1 MRADQA
7 LAGLEADD
15 PCESCGFTDGAA
27 GVSADTTN
35 ISSADMSV
43 MGTTG
48 SRPNTIAPVVAR
60 VTTSIPPTPKTGT
73 IVPGGGVGTT
83 VWTQATIAT
92 ATTAATV
99 PGWRLNFAAGFVPLI
114 AGLTTLVTSWVNVAR
129 GDAPLWTGL
138 GQLPFSYSDLAG
150 AGPGAAAWLE
160 LNGSVGGV
168 NIVAAAIAV
177 SVVSR
182 FALREGRRWAWWFLA
197 FCLMWVGLHD
207 ATLATRFFAATGQP
221 VMVLPYTYVALM
233 TAGLLRSRRAVFP
246 NPAA

>member
-1 MRADQA
+1 MP
-7 LAGLEADD
+7 LN
-15 PCESCGFTDGAA
+15 
-27 GVSADTTN
+27 SA
-35 ISSADMSV
+35 SAPI
-43 MGTTG
+43 
-48 SRPNTIAPVVAR
+48 RAR
-60 VTTSIPPTPKTGT
+60 V
-73 IVPGGGVGTT
+73 VPSD
-83 VWTQATIAT
+83 

-99 PGWRLNFAAGFVPLI
+99 PGWRLNFAAGFVPLT

-150 AGPGAAAWLE
+150 VGPGAAAWLE

-177 SVVSR
+177 IVVSR

-246 NPAA
+246 NPAD